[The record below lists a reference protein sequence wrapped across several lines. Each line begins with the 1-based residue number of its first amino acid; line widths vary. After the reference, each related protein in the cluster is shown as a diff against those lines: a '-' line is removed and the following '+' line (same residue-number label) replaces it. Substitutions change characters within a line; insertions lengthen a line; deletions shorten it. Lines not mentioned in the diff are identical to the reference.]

1 MFYPDYSVQESPS
14 RDVLTPEGESSFFR
28 SWALRPR
35 RFEYSSSSDV
45 SPGSRTPV
53 TSPISPRTVA
63 PRPIRPPLR
72 QTPSRSYP
80 ANRVYQVQSNQHQP
94 HNASPQV
101 PLSAATHERTASRS
115 RGSGETQN
123 SRATS
128 NASSLA
134 RRALSLFKDST
145 SSRKP
150 SAIQHGKPSGETRTS
165 MAWKRE
171 LSGHWLEV
179 RVGKKE
185 PGTTSPGAQDPTSH
199 VPYSSSIASH
209 TATRMRRAI
218 AHSKS
223 KVSLRPP
230 THDSTNSSSP
240 EGKPKETLVDR
251 TKRILGIKSSL
262 SLSAQQP
269 TRGRQQS
276 TAETLDRTSAA
287 LQNLVELTPPSGSST
302 SNLSA
307 ASIGNK
313 PKNRTLLRPRYHRQ
327 QTGHSSSSSVRKIM
341 LGRSPV
347 TTPNDECMYTGSDS
361 QQYFRV

>member
-1 MFYPDYSVQESPS
+1 MFFPDYPVQKSPS
-14 RDVLTPEGESSFFR
+14 RDLFTTEGESSFFR

-35 RFEYSSSSDV
+35 RFEYSSSSDI

-80 ANRVYQVQSNQHQP
+80 ANRVHHVQSNQHQP
-94 HNASPQV
+94 HHASPQV
-101 PLSAATHERTASRS
+101 PLNAATHERTASRI
-115 RGSGETQN
+115 RGSGETQT
-123 SRATS
+123 SRANS

-150 SAIQHGKPSGETRTS
+150 SVIQHEKPSRLTRTS
-165 MAWKRE
+165 VAWKRE

-185 PGTTSPGAQDPTSH
+185 PGTTSPAVQDSTSH
-199 VPYSSSIASH
+199 VHYSPSLASY

-218 AHSKS
+218 IHSKS

-230 THDSTNSSSP
+230 TRDSTNSSSP

-251 TKRILGIKSSL
+251 TKRILGIKSSV
-262 SLSAQQP
+262 SLSTQQP
-269 TRGRQQS
+269 TRGREQS

-302 SNLSA
+302 SNMST

-313 PKNRTLLRPRYHRQ
+313 PKHRTLLRPRYRRHH
-327 QTGHSSSSSVRKIM
+327 TGHSSSSSVRRIM

-361 QQYFRV
+361 QQYFR